1 MQILRELDKKAGL
14 LLFNPNSFQK
24 RVSGVN
30 NKKLMLWSALVFVVS
45 ILMYIPA
52 ELLISSGSAQYSVGV
67 LNAMAYG
74 LGVAVL
80 YILLNLIVLL
90 FFFVVGRIYKLKLS
104 LVKTIKGLL
113 PVIVTAF
120 LIDRIL
126 FVIII
131 FLVENIASLNF
142 NSLYIIALLAVPLW
156 QSLHFIETIR
166 KQNTLTEKAS
176 TILTITY
183 FIVIYSL
190 LS

>member
-90 FFFVVGRIYKLKLS
+90 FFLRSRKDLQ
-104 LVKTIKGLL
+104 VKT
-113 PVIVTAF
+113 V
-120 LIDRIL
+120 
-126 FVIII
+126 
-131 FLVENIASLNF
+131 SC
-142 NSLYIIALLAVPLW
+142 
-156 QSLHFIETIR
+156 
-166 KQNTLTEKAS
+166 
-176 TILTITY
+176 
-183 FIVIYSL
+183 
-190 LS
+190 